1 MPAKWRAMLRLRQSS
16 SMPVKWFIFCRES
29 QCDHLPLQLIAQT
42 SPQGVNKCSDS
53 NELLMDLFQ
62 SEHDYYHFLRRQL
75 QLNQ

>member
-1 MPAKWRAMLRLRQSS
+1 
-16 SMPVKWFIFCRES
+16 
-29 QCDHLPLQLIAQT
+29 LQLIAQT